1 MDSDFCKKMADALG
15 VEPVPLPCPVQVL
28 FNHYQKHLD
37 SRVIHT
43 PLPERVYLRAENFP
57 YWIKLENPNPADLS
71 QWIPSKANVVVPMLE
86 AGNFDQT
93 GFRFDETRAKAL
105 FNVPE
110 LLQMPNCIHKN
121 LRNHAFR
128 GQGGIKGDHMYV
140 SYYGKKTRKVAFTIF
155 DPNLDQVILVS
166 SFWTYRGWVEDCA
179 HMPAVYIRGQRK
191 CSCK

>member
-1 MDSDFCKKMADALG
+1 MDSDFCKKLAAALG
-15 VEPVPLPCPVQVL
+15 VEPVPPPCPVQVL
-28 FNHYQKHLD
+28 FNRYLKHLD

-43 PLPERVYLRAENFP
+43 RLPEKVYLRAENFP
-57 YWIKLENPNPADLS
+57 YWIKLENPNPANLS
-71 QWIPSKANVVVPMLE
+71 QWIPSKANVVVPMLK
-86 AGNFDQT
+86 AGCFDQT
-93 GFRFDETRAKAL
+93 GFRFDEIRAKAL

-121 LRNHAFR
+121 LRKHSFR

-140 SYYGKKTRKVAFTIF
+140 SYYGNKTRKVAFTIF
-155 DPNLDQVILVS
+155 DQTLNKVVLVS

-179 HMPAVYIRGQRK
+179 HMPAVYVREERK